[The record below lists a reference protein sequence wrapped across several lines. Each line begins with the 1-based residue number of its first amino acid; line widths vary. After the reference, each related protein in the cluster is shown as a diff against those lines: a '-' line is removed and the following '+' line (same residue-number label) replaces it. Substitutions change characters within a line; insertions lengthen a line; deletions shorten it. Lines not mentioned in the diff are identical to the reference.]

1 MNIHFVLSDVIDATL
16 IIRRRS
22 MKTKKVIRTHSLAWK
37 TSNEHDTPP
46 VIKRSILFSGDGIR
60 SGGGAGKGREGCQ
73 MGLTLSAACA
83 AGPRRGA
90 NEKRLDG
97 RFISG

>member
-1 MNIHFVLSDVIDATL
+1 
-16 IIRRRS
+16 
-22 MKTKKVIRTHSLAWK
+22 MKTKNVIRTHSLAWK

-46 VIKRSILFSGDGIR
+46 VLKRSILFSGDGIP
-60 SGGGAGKGREGCQ
+60 SGGRAGKGREGFQ
-73 MGLTLSAACA
+73 LGPTRSAAGA

-97 RFISG
+97 RFIGG